1 MKISF
6 CSNFHGQGAVTSNVL
21 AVSTIFAKEYKQKVI
36 LTQTHFDKN
45 NLQRSLLGSTF
56 DDNDIVQF
64 DNTGIDA
71 LIRYS
76 KKGVITDQILN
87 NCSVSLYKQQ
97 LNFLSGTSKNNR
109 EVYMNDMISRYS
121 AILNSLDHLS
131 DYVFIDTNSGDD
143 ELTRITLEESDIV
156 VANLSQN
163 TAVIEEYF
171 TSERFN
177 KYLSKTVFL
186 IGNYDRNSKYNVN
199 NLSRSIK
206 ALKKDNVAVIPYNV
220 EYLDAQCEG
229 KVLEFFEK
237 NLSCSKN
244 DNNYYFMKSVND
256 AAKLIKKAESRI
268 NREAV

>member
-45 NLQRSLLGSTF
+45 NLQRSLLGSSF

-76 KKGVITDQILN
+76 KQGPITDQIVN

-97 LNFLSGTSKNNR
+97 LNFVSGTSKKNR
-109 EVYMNDMISRYS
+109 EVYMKDMISRY
-121 AILNSLDHLS
+121 AEILNALDRLS

-143 ELTRITLEESDIV
+143 ELTRITLDESDIV
-156 VANLSQN
+156 VANFSQN

-171 TSERFN
+171 TNDRF
-177 KYLSKTVFL
+177 KQYLNKTVFL
-186 IGNYDRNSKYNVN
+186 IGNYDCNSRYNVN

-206 ALKKDNVAVIPYNV
+206 DLKRDKVAVIPYNV
-220 EYLDAQCEG
+220 EYLDAQCDG
-229 KVLEFFEK
+229 KVLDFFEK
-237 NLSCSKN
+237 NLESSKN
-244 DNNYYFMKSVND
+244 DNNYYFIKSVNE
-256 AAKLIKKAESRI
+256 AAKLIKRAESRI